1 MAKRYRI
8 GLTLLVCT
16 LVIALLSQLIGA
28 QTFFHYRD
36 ELHYDLGQ
44 HLILVCWSMLAA
56 LFIGIPA
63 GTLLSRAAFSGSAER
78 FMQIFNLG
86 NTVPSLA
93 VLALSLAVLGIG
105 RGPAIVALTLASLLP
120 ITRNTYEG
128 LRQISPA
135 MQEAARGLGLTN
147 RQTLLKVELPNAM
160 PVIIGGVRTALAV
173 NVGTAPLAFLVGA
186 DSLGTLIFPA
196 IYLDKQELL
205 LLGAAATACLALA
218 LDAILAGA
226 GRLYF
231 AKRGMNT

>member
-1 MAKRYRI
+1 MATRYRI
-8 GLTLLVCT
+8 GLTLLACM
-16 LVIALLSQLIGA
+16 LVITLLSHSIGA
-28 QTFFHYRD
+28 QTFFYYRD
-36 ELHYDLGQ
+36 ELRYDLGQ

-63 GTLLSRAAFSGSAER
+63 GTLLSRPALVGNAER

-105 RGPAIVALTLASLLP
+105 QGPAIVALTLASLLP

-128 LRQISPA
+128 LQQVSPT
-135 MQEAARGLGLTN
+135 MREAARGLGLTS
-147 RQTLLKVELPNAM
+147 RQTLLRVELPNAM
-160 PVIIGGVRTALAV
+160 PVIIGGVRTALTV

-186 DSLGTLIFPA
+186 DSLGTLIIPA
-196 IYLDKQELL
+196 IYLDEPKLL
-205 LLGAAATACLALA
+205 LLGATATAGLALV
-218 LDAILAGA
+218 LDTLLAGA

-231 AKRGMNT
+231 AKRGMNP